1 MKKRVKKMVL
11 SRETLVHLENSLEQ
25 VAGGASEPSYCGSCP
40 QDCTF
45 SGQRTCNTCQGT
57 CTTNYC

>member
-1 MKKRVKKMVL
+1 MKKRAAKKIVL
-11 SRETLVHLENSLEQ
+11 SRETLANLTQGFEQ
-25 VAGGASEPSYCGSCP
+25 IAGGASVPTCP

-45 SGQRTCNTCQGT
+45 SGQRTCNTCAGT